1 MALCP
6 VQADRISPGFDTPD
20 SHVMDGESVL
30 PRNGLY
36 HAPCG
41 LAGFVEQPGV
51 RGILRILRT
60 GTAAAAAL
68 AALAAGTRM
77 RAMRKAPS
85 IGMVRTAS
93 EKSVYRTQIPWA
105 SCTNSEGIFAL
116 RMLDQV
122 LTLPVYT

>member
-30 PRNGLY
+30 RRNGLY

-51 RGILRILRT
+51 RGPSRT
-60 GTAAAAAL
+60 
-68 AALAAGTRM
+68 R
-77 RAMRKAPS
+77 P
-85 IGMVRTAS
+85 
-93 EKSVYRTQIPWA
+93 
-105 SCTNSEGIFAL
+105 N
-116 RMLDQV
+116 
-122 LTLPVYT
+122 